1 MTVIVPADA
10 NEIIKWLPVLAEYE
24 GPVYFRLSRAASLPV
39 HDGSVAP
46 RIGEAIPL
54 REGSDLTI
62 IAAGTMA
69 GRSLQAADRL
79 AGEGIAARVVE
90 MHTIKPL
97 DVDALAQ
104 AAEETG
110 AIVTAEEHS
119 VIGGLGG
126 AVAEAL
132 GELAPVAM
140 ERVGIHDTFTR
151 TAPDPET
158 LMDAYG
164 LGVEDVVAA
173 ARRVLARKK

>member
-1 MTVIVPADA
+1 
-10 NEIIKWLPVLAEYE
+10 
-24 GPVYFRLSRAASLPV
+24 
-39 HDGSVAP
+39 
-46 RIGEAIPL
+46 
-54 REGSDLTI
+54 
-62 IAAGTMA
+62 MA

-79 AGEGIAARVVE
+79 AAEGVSARVIE

-97 DVDALAQ
+97 DRSALAQ
-104 AAEETG
+104 AAEQTG
-110 AIVTAEEHS
+110 AIVTAEEHT

-132 GELAPVAM
+132 GEIAPVPM
-140 ERVGIHDTFTR
+140 ERIGIRDTFTR